1 MSRPDR
7 ARDDTRSAPYE
18 GAAVGATLPRT
29 RANAGPGAARA
40 PRAATKPPRAPVP
53 AAGAPRETVSALER
67 GLALLRCFDAGQRL
81 LGPTELAR
89 LTGIPR
95 PSVTRLAATL
105 VAQRLLR
112 LEPGGDRYMLG
123 AGVVSLAQVFL
134 AGLDIRAAARA
145 PMQALAERCG
155 GSVYL
160 AVRDGLEMVLVEA
173 CRARSTMLTA
183 RLDVGSRVPL
193 PNSALGRC
201 YLGAVDA
208 ATRTR
213 LLESLR
219 LARGSD
225 WPGLE
230 ADLRLAL
237 EERERSG
244 WCLSAGSFHREINS
258 VAVAMTDPRGEVLTF
273 NCGGPAFN
281 FSEERLRR
289 EVGPALV
296 EMVRGIAADT
306 GGQAA
311 LPGS

>member
-1 MSRPDR
+1 MTTAATAARPRPSGGAAAKRSGAER
-7 ARDDTRSAPYE
+7 ARPVAPVKP
-18 GAAVGATLPRT
+18 AAK
-29 RANAGPGAARA
+29 AAR
-40 PRAATKPPRAPVP
+40 P
-53 AAGAPRETVSALER
+53 ARETVSALER

-112 LEPGGDRYMLG
+112 LEPEGERYMLG

-145 PMQALAERCG
+145 PMQALAEHCG

-173 CRARSTMLTA
+173 CRPRSSMLTA

-201 YLGAVDA
+201 YLGAADA
-208 ATRTR
+208 GTRAR

-225 WPGLE
+225 WSGLE

-237 EERERSG
+237 EERARTG
-244 WCLSAGSFHREINS
+244 WCLSAGEFHREINS
-258 VAVAMTDPRGEVLTF
+258 VAVAMRDPHGEVMAF
-273 NCGGPAFN
+273 NCGGPAFS
-281 FSEERLRR
+281 FSTTRLR
-289 EVGPALV
+289 EEIGPALI

-311 LPGS
+311 LPPN